1 MDSRLNLKKI
11 NNHGLKFLYKLINDP
26 QCLKK
31 FITMIYNMIY
41 NRDEIEFRNTQF
53 EEVNNK
59 IEKEILYRI
68 KTGVL

>member
-1 MDSRLNLKKI
+1 
-11 NNHGLKFLYKLINDP
+11 
-26 QCLKK
+26 
-31 FITMIYNMIY
+31 MIYNMIY